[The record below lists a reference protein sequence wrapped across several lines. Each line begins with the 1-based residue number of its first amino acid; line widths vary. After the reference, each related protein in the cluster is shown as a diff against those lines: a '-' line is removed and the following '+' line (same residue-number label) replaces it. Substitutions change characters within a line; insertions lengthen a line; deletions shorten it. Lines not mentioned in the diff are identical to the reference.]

1 LRVSA
6 IDWLEWITIAMV
18 LLQQV
23 IDQPEKED
31 PEHVQ
36 HDLGEV
42 DVLRNRAC
50 FHGAPPT
57 MSRR

>member
-1 LRVSA
+1 
-6 IDWLEWITIAMV
+6 MV

-57 MSRR
+57 MSRRKDDGCETL